1 MGTSL
6 PAKKYTK
13 KNPTVLRLS
22 FEGTGGA
29 TQFIDTAQS
38 LSAINRRAYA
48 QGAYYY
54 INSVELYNNED
65 AFVDLHT
72 VPDTWMTREAWKRGK
87 SQWDRMNEMAFAAA
101 GSRSIAPK
109 YHDFK
114 VYMSDRHRL
123 TVNMTPQLYDINSL
137 NGGYSGDEWAY
148 SKFVSADDDGD
159 LEHDPG
165 TGHATAINQE
175 ADDFYVHMLG
185 PHVGSAANWT
195 SVGLIQ
201 SYAATRARPQAA
213 EPNTSPNLA
222 TDPIANVF
230 DFSSEEQINDLLT
243 NLDSDND
250 QPPYDHDNYVGG
262 GSVISMQHVARL
274 ATSVSSGRVTKA
286 SGFCAPFGL
295 ICVDPQDTATAW
307 RLVINIAQGTYKG
320 VYAERC

>member
-1 MGTSL
+1 MGVTL

-22 FEGTGGA
+22 FEGSGGA
-29 TQFIDTAQS
+29 TQFIDLAQC
-38 LSAINRRAYA
+38 LSIINRRAYA

-72 VPDTWMTREAWKRGK
+72 VPDTWMTRESWKRGK
-87 SQWDRMNEMAFAAA
+87 NQWNRMNEMAFAAA

-114 VYMSDRHRL
+114 VYMSDRHRSG
-123 TVNMTPQLYDINSL
+123 TNMTPRLYDINSTP
-137 NGGYSGDEWAY
+137 GGYSGDEWAY

-159 LEHDPG
+159 
-165 TGHATAINQE
+165 AIQQ
-175 ADDFYVHMLG
+175 ADDFFVHMLG
-185 PHVGSAANWT
+185 PHVGSATNWT

-201 SYAATRARPQAA
+201 SYAGTRARPQATD
-213 EPNTSPNLA
+213 PNTSPNLS

-230 DFSSEEQINDLLT
+230 DFSSEEQMNDLLT
-243 NLDSDND
+243 NLESDND
-250 QPPYDHDNYVGG
+250 EAPYDHDNYVGG

-295 ICVDPQDTATAW
+295 ICVDPQSTATVW